1 MSNNRNRRPTHPG
14 AILREDILPEIGL
27 TQAQLAGLLNV
38 SRRTVSEILKER
50 RSVTTDMAQ
59 RLARAFGTTPEFWL
73 RLQQAVDIWQTRKM
87 RKEEYERIRPIS
99 TARRSKLTGSANSK
113 AA

>member
-1 MSNNRNRRPTHPG
+1 MLLTLISKITIRTYGGKYMSNNRKRRPTHPG

-73 RLQQAVDIWQTRKM
+73 RLQQAVDIWQTCEAHKT
-87 RKEEYERIRPIS
+87 EY
-99 TARRSKLTGSANSK
+99 
-113 AA
+113 